1 MSTEK
6 NYLFENMKPVKALAI
21 MALPTC
27 ASQMIILIYNLADT
41 WFIGRTNDPAMV
53 GASSQALTVYLA
65 VTALANVFGV
75 GGGSL
80 MARLTGEKKTDDA
93 RKVAS
98 YSIAMA
104 FICALA
110 FSLIVFVFLE
120 PLLTLLGADENT
132 LTYAKQY
139 VTMTTVIGGMPTVMS
154 MCMPQLL
161 RNAGYSKEAG
171 IGVGIG
177 SLINIALDPIFMFV
191 ILPSGK
197 EVLGAGIATML
208 SNCVSMIYFIYFF
221 RKVKDNTVLVLPRK
235 IEKLGGE
242 YLKSLYLVGVPA
254 AVAIFLFDLV
264 TIVINR
270 LTIDYGVAPLAAMG
284 IVLKVERIPINI
296 GLGVCLGMVPLI
308 AYNYGSGNLKRMNEF
323 FALSRNTIII
333 FSCVCA
339 AIFWLFADPIMS
351 AFIKDEETVYY
362 GILFLRGRCLSLPF
376 MMVGYLI
383 TNYMNAVNKGI
394 VSFIL
399 ALIRH
404 AVLIIPIMLIM
415 NMIWNMNGLVW
426 SQLVADVLNSIVAV
440 AFFLIISRKINESGP
455 LSLRPQ

>member
-1 MSTEK
+1 MSTGK
-6 NYLFENMKPVKALAI
+6 NYLFEQMPPLRALAI

-41 WFIGRTNDPAMV
+41 WFIGRTNNPAMV
-53 GASSQALTVYLA
+53 GASSIALTVYLA

-80 MARLTGEKKTDDA
+80 MARLAGERKTDDA

-98 YSIAMA
+98 YSVAMA
-104 FICALA
+104 FICSLV
-110 FSLIVFVFLE
+110 FSLLVLAFLE
-120 PLLTLLGADENT
+120 PLLTLLGAEGDT
-132 LTYAKQY
+132 LHYAKQY
-139 VTMTTVIGGMPTVMS
+139 VTMTTVIGSVPTVMS
-154 MCMPQLL
+154 MCMSQLL
-161 RNAGYSKEAG
+161 RNAGYSRDAG

-177 SLINIALDPIFMFV
+177 SLVNIALDPLFMFV
-191 ILPSGK
+191 ILPEGR

-208 SNCVSMIYFIYFF
+208 SNVVSMGYFIIIF
-221 RKVKDNTVLVLPRK
+221 RQIRDRSVLAIPKKV
-235 IEKLGGE
+235 EKLCPD

-270 LTIDYGVAPLAAMG
+270 LTVDYGVIPLAAMG

-308 AYNYGSGNLKRMNEF
+308 AYNYGSGNKQRMREF

-339 AIFWLFADPIMS
+339 AAFWLFADPIMS
-351 AFIKDEETVYY
+351 AFISDEATISY
-362 GILFLRGRCLSLPF
+362 GVQFLRGRCLSLPF
-376 MMVGYLI
+376 MMAGYLI
-383 TNYMNAVNKGI
+383 TNYMNAVNKGL
-394 VSFIL
+394 VSFAL

-404 AVLIIPIMLIM
+404 VVLIIPIMLLM
-415 NMIWNMNGLVW
+415 NALWHLPGLVW
-426 SQLVADVLNSIVAV
+426 SQLTADVLNTVAAV
-440 AFFLIISRKINESGP
+440 AFYLHISRRINKAT
-455 LSLRPQ
+455 